1 MSMTRH
7 AFPIVARQ
15 MSIERAL
22 RWAFAD
28 ECASV
33 DFDELGATSH
43 GNRQGI
49 DGVAIMINR
58 GALGCQ
64 IDGGGQSEPAWDAQI
79 IASAVTNL
87 PQAFGGRG
95 MAVRLAEHARAGSR
109 PDWIADDRMRC
120 VPRDWRMTKH
130 GPFAKTELVGAFQT
144 TFRGRKV
151 MHDIYA
157 CPVRY
162 TPTPQQVS
170 SARRAYFEWWRAL
183 LHIQGNLRRMNIL
196 ARIRITTD
204 LPPLE
209 PWNRKGLTECHR
221 IDKTTADQSRPEGIP
236 LPGAVISGDR
246 ISQ

>member
-1 MSMTRH
+1 MTRH

-28 ECASV
+28 ECAQI
-33 DFDELGATSH
+33 DFDELGATAH
-43 GNRQGI
+43 GNRRAV
-49 DGVAIMINR
+49 DGVAIMIAR
-58 GALGCQ
+58 GAVGCQ
-64 IDGGGQSEPAWDAQI
+64 VDGGGQSEPAWDAQI

-87 PQAFGGRG
+87 PRSLGGKS
-95 MAVRLAEHARAGSR
+95 MAVRVAELARAGSR
-109 PDWIADDRMRC
+109 PDWIEDDRMRC

-170 SARRAYFEWWRAL
+170 SARRAYLEWWRAL
-183 LHIQGNLRRMNIL
+183 AYLAVDMRRLNIL
-196 ARIRITTD
+196 SRIRVTD
-204 LPPLE
+204 VMPPQR
-209 PWNRKGLTECHR
+209 PWVR
-221 IDKTTADQSRPEGIP
+221 S
-236 LPGAVISGDR
+236 
-246 ISQ
+246 